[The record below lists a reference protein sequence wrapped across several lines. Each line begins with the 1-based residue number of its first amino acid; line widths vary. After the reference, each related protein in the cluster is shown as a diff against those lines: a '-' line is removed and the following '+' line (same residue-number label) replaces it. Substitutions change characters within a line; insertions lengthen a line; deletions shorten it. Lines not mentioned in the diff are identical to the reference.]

1 MSHHHTV
8 RLGCWF
14 IERFQMKLLDASSVI
29 MQNQSNF
36 ISSAPFEKLNM
47 EVGESHKHHKSAM
60 TGAIFSLLLQRFCI
74 SSRSVCDFKV

>member
-1 MSHHHTV
+1 
-8 RLGCWF
+8 
-14 IERFQMKLLDASSVI
+14 MKLLDASSVI

-60 TGAIFSLLLQRFCI
+60 TGAIFSLTTAAFLYF
-74 SSRSVCDFKV
+74 F

>member
-1 MSHHHTV
+1 
-8 RLGCWF
+8 
-14 IERFQMKLLDASSVI
+14 MKLPDASSGI

-60 TGAIFSLLLQRFCI
+60 TRAIFFPYYCSISVFLLDLSVILKCENQ
-74 SSRSVCDFKV
+74 SRVQHRT